1 MAAAGRKRC
10 GAAQLARMVG
20 AAASLALTL
29 VSFFDPPL
37 LEELRLKSFD
47 LLLRQLPAPLA
58 KPPVVIV
65 DIDPRSLARFGQ
77 WPWPRSRT
85 AELISRIAAARPKV
99 IGLDIVFAE
108 PDRSSP
114 ARLAEEADATAM
126 PAAARDY
133 LNRLPDPDQV
143 LAKTLADSPAPVI
156 LGHLFT
162 SRGAVERKTAEP
174 RSGGFL
180 LKDHDPVPFLHQ
192 FAAADTNLP
201 LLERAAQ
208 GSGFFNIVPD
218 KDAIVR
224 RLPLLI
230 SFNGEP
236 NPSLTLAML
245 RAAEGGAA
253 PVVVESN
260 ENGVRTVQVG
270 PHRIPTTRRGEMLV
284 NFSKSA
290 HAEDQV
296 DPVHRLAYLSA
307 ADLLDGALTSAELAL
322 LRDAYVIV
330 GTSALGLFDLIA
342 VPVSEVFPG
351 VEFHAQALNTI
362 LTGSFL
368 HRPEWIRGLE
378 LVQLAALGLL
388 LALLLPR
395 TGAAVGGLLTFA
407 AAAGCIVFSVWML
420 ERHRFLVDMVTP
432 VAASLLLFSVLT
444 FINYFVEE
452 KEAQRLR
459 SAFAQ
464 YLSPEVV
471 EELVKNQDSVVLT
484 GEERELTIL
493 FSDIRSFT
501 SMAERM
507 RPEALCAFLNEYL
520 TPMTAAVMNRR
531 GTVDKFIGDAVMA
544 FWNAPLTTPSH
555 ARHAC
560 ECALAMLNELEALN
574 LSWLKRGLPAIR
586 IGIGIHCG
594 MARVG
599 NMGSQQRFEYTV
611 IGDTVNLASRLEGLT
626 KLYGAE
632 IIVSGAVFDA
642 LEPEGQFLF
651 RRVDTVRVVG
661 KSEPVAIYQLLGERE
676 HIVLTEKFLLH
687 NAALALYSSGDFH
700 EAGQLFAR
708 LAEQQPEEDK
718 LCKLYIERCR
728 LLAENPPPHWDGIT
742 DLRSK

>member
-1 MAAAGRKRC
+1 MAAVSRKHC

-20 AAASLALTL
+20 AAVSLALTL

-58 KPPVVIV
+58 APPVVIV

-85 AELISRIAAARPKV
+85 AELIRRIAAARPKV
-99 IGLDIVFAE
+99 IGLDMVFAE

-114 ARLAEEADATAM
+114 VRLTEDAGSTAM
-126 PAAARDY
+126 PTAARDY
-133 LNRLPDPDQV
+133 LNSLPDNDQM
-143 LAKTLADSPAPVI
+143 LAETLASSQIPVI
-156 LGHLFT
+156 LGYLFT
-162 SRGAVERKTAEP
+162 GQSAGDRKAAP
-174 RSGGFL
+174 SSGGML
-180 LKDHDPVPFLHQ
+180 LKGSDPAPFLHS
-192 FAAADTNLP
+192 FTEADTNLP
-201 LLERAAQ
+201 LLEQAAQ

-224 RLPLLI
+224 KLPLLI
-230 SFNGEP
+230 NCNGEP
-236 NPSLTLAML
+236 HSSLTLAML
-245 RAAEGGAA
+245 RAADGGSA

-270 PHRIPTTRRGEMLV
+270 PHRIPTSRRGEMLV

-290 HAEDQV
+290 HAEDQA

-307 ADLLDGALTSAELAL
+307 ADLLDGTSTAAELAR

-342 VPVSEVFPG
+342 VPVSEIFPG

-395 TGAAVGGLLTFA
+395 TGAVGGGLLTLA
-407 AAAGCIVFSVWML
+407 AAVGCILFSVWML

-432 VAASLLLFSVLT
+432 VTASLLLFSALT

-452 KEAQRLR
+452 KEGQRLR

-560 ECALAMLNELEALN
+560 ECALAMLNELEVLN
-574 LSWLKRGLPAIR
+574 RSWLKRGLPTIR

-599 NMGSQQRFEYTV
+599 NMGSRQRFEYTV

-632 IIVSGAVFDA
+632 ILVSCAVRDA
-642 LEPEGQFLF
+642 LEQEGQFLF
-651 RRVDTVRVVG
+651 RQVDTVRVVG
-661 KSEPVAIYQLLGERE
+661 KREPVTVFQLINERDGGL
-676 HIVLTEKFLLH
+676 LTENLPLH
-687 NAALALYSSGDFH
+687 NEALTLYSSGDFQA
-700 EAGQLFAR
+700 AGQLFAR
-708 LAEQQPEEDK
+708 IAEQQPEDK
-718 LCKLYIERCR
+718 LCTLYIERCR
-728 LLAENPPPHWDGIT
+728 LLAGNPPPHWDGIT